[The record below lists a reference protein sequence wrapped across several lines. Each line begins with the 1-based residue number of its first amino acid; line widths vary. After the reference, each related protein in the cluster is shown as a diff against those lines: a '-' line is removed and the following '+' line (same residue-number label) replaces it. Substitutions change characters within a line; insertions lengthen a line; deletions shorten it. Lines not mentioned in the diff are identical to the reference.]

1 MNLIKCVDFFNPTTI
16 TEEIHII
23 GCGAV
28 GSTLAEML
36 TRMGCTNIH
45 LYDFDIVTDHNLAN
59 QMFRDKDIG
68 KTKCVALENILK
80 DTNPNINL
88 TLHPEGYIKN
98 KTKLSGYVFL
108 AVDNIELRTDICNEN
123 LSNMTIKAVFD
134 FRMGLADGQ
143 HYAANWSDST
153 AKTKLLNSMDFTT
166 KEAEE
171 NAPKNACG
179 TKLNIISTVRAI
191 VSFGITNFI
200 TFHKSYGTQYKSTI
214 VLNVLD
220 NTLIT
225 F

>member
-1 MNLIKCVDFFNPTTI
+1 MNLIKCIDFFNPTEIQDT
-16 TEEIHII
+16 IHII

-36 TRMGCTNIH
+36 TRMGCNNIH

-68 KTKCVALENILK
+68 RTKCEALQDILK
-80 DTNPNINL
+80 EINPTLNV
-88 TLHPEGYIKN
+88 TLHPQGYVAN
-98 KTKLSGYVFL
+98 KTQLSGYVFL
-108 AVDNIELRTDICNEN
+108 AVDNIELRATICKEHFG
-123 LSNMTIKAVFD
+123 NMLIKAVFD

-143 HYAANWSDST
+143 HYAAAWTDTN
-153 AKTKLLNSMDFTT
+153 AKNKLLKSMDFTS

-179 TKLNIISTVRAI
+179 TKLNIISTVRTI
-191 VSFGITNFI
+191 VSLGITNFI
-200 TFHKSYGTQYKSTI
+200 TFYKSYGMKYKSAI
-214 VLNVLD
+214 IINVLE
-220 NTLIT
+220 NNLIT